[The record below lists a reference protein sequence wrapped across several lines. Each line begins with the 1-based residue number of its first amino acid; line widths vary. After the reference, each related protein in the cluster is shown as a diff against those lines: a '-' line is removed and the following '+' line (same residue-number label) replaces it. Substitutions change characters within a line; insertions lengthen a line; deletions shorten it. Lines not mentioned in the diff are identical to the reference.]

1 MAALTGT
8 SVGTILRES
17 VGSLTL
23 LIVPLTGGSTSDTW
37 TASSTLQ
44 VVCLSWAQ
52 PNIGSTSTSVIDVT
66 YAATTG
72 IFTFSTVTNDGA
84 FTLFILVRN

>member
-8 SVGTILRES
+8 SVGTILREN

-44 VVCLSWAQ
+44 VVSFWAQ

-66 YAATTG
+66 YAASTG